1 MLRRRMLLGVAVV
14 LALLAFASSAGAVP
28 EPPTGQIDLLAGT
41 VAGYFPPGDNFQ
53 AIVAR
58 VNGPTDVAAM
68 PDGSVLIAD
77 GNNNRVRRVSPAGV
91 ITTVAGNGTAGY
103 TGDNGPA
110 TSATING
117 PTAVA
122 STGDGGF
129 LIADTNNRVVRR
141 VSAAGTITTAAGT
154 GADCAS
160 ALPGP
165 CGDGSAATSAL
176 LSFPTDVAA
185 TPDGGYLISDLG
197 VHVIRKVDATGT
209 ISRVA
214 GNYSTPLGGF
224 GGDGGPATAPAAQL
238 DDPYGVAPTP
248 DGGFL
253 IADSA
258 NHRIRKVAANGVI
271 NTVAGTGTSCP
282 GGTCGDGGTATA
294 AQLNLPHGV
303 AARPDGSYYISDSG
317 DNRVRRVDSGG
328 TITNAAG
335 DPASTAGSVGDGG
348 PATSA
353 QMSDTRGIDQCG
365 NTVIVA
371 DFGNNRVRWFGA
383 PPVNGTSPCTPQPAP
398 APAPSGGGSSGGGT
412 TTTAPVTPTNAI
424 APLAIAPPVLGVSVD
439 ATPIAG
445 VVLVRLPGQKDFT
458 PLAAGAN
465 LPMGTEYDTTK
476 GTVTLAFVNGVAD
489 PHSADVSKGLFQTQQ
504 GTATGSALNLNLTG
518 KLSGCPRGG
527 RASAA
532 AVPPAVAAKAKK
544 SSRQVKT
551 KANGPVKTKG
561 RYGAATVRGTAW
573 TIKDTCSR
581 SSRVRSGTLVTVTE
595 GTVAVSDQVKHKTVL
610 VKAGKRYFIAARGR

>member
-1 MLRRRMLLGVAVV
+1 
-14 LALLAFASSAGAVP
+14 
-28 EPPTGQIDLLAGT
+28 
-41 VAGYFPPGDNFQ
+41 
-53 AIVAR
+53 
-58 VNGPTDVAAM
+58 
-68 PDGSVLIAD
+68 
-77 GNNNRVRRVSPAGV
+77 V
-91 ITTVAGNGTAGY
+91 ITTVAGTGAAAY

-117 PTAVA
+117 PTSVA

-129 LIADTNNRVVRR
+129 LIADTNSRVVRR
-141 VSAAGTITTAAGT
+141 VSPAGTITTVAGM
-154 GADCAS
+154 GPGNDCQAVFP
-160 ALPGP
+160 A
-165 CGDGSAATSAL
+165 CGDGGPATSAP
-176 LSFPTDVAA
+176 LSFPTDILPTA
-185 TPDGGYLISDLG
+185 DGAFLISDLG
-197 VHVIRKVDATGT
+197 VHVIRRVALDGT

-214 GNYSTPLGGF
+214 GTYESLGNF
-224 GGDGGPATAPAAQL
+224 SGDNGPATSAEL
-238 DDPYGVAPTP
+238 DDPYGLAQLP
-248 DGGFL
+248 DGTIL
-253 IADSA
+253 VADSA
-258 NHRIRKVAANGVI
+258 NHRIRRFTIGGNI
-271 NTVAGTGTSCP
+271 TTVAGNGTQCLA
-282 GGTCGDGGTATA
+282 GTCGDGGVATA
-294 AQLNLPHGV
+294 AQLNLPIGV
-303 AARPDGSYYISDSG
+303 VARPDGSFYIGDSA
-317 DNRVRRVDSGG
+317 DNRVRRVSGVGG
-328 TITNAAG
+328 TISNAAG
-335 DPASTAGSVGDGG
+335 DLNGTDGDGPDGG

-353 QMSDTRGIDQCG
+353 KLSNPRGVDQCG
-365 NTVIVA
+365 NTVIVS
-371 DFGNNRVRWFGA
+371 DNGNNRVRWFGA

-581 SSRVRSGTLVTVTE
+581 SSRVRSGTLVSVTE